1 MTMMKKW
8 VGAAVAA
15 AALTLAPAV
24 LAEGSAESGK
34 TIFSGKCS
42 VCHSLGAGR
51 LIGPDLKGVTG
62 RREKTWLLGY
72 IKDPDKYLAT
82 DPIAQELLKEY
93 QIPMANLGLSDVE
106 VADVVAYLETQV

>member
-1 MTMMKKW
+1 MKKW
-8 VGAAVAA
+8 IVAA
-15 AALTLAPAV
+15 LAAGTLFASAGV
-24 LAEGSAESGK
+24 RAEGSAENGK
-34 TIFSGKCS
+34 TLFSGKCS

-62 RREKTWLLGY
+62 RREKSWLLGY

-93 QIPMANLGLSDVE
+93 QIPMANLGLTDAE